1 WKGTS
6 SATRWTGTSRSG
18 IPRWL
23 STPTARW
30 SRRAAR
36 RPRSS
41 TATSSK
47 DSAPSATSI
56 ERGLSTWGDRRVS
69 AHREA
74 PAEPERRF
82 GEREVLAL
90 DKHAAVSVEI
100 VAAQLE
106 TQEGDPAQE
115 EADPAP
121 EPQDLVGLAAE
132 EGGGIAHVHQPDS
145 GRDVRHDTVR
155 REVEDIG
162 DLQVGDVGPLSGE

>member
-1 WKGTS
+1 
-6 SATRWTGTSRSG
+6 
-18 IPRWL
+18 
-23 STPTARW
+23 
-30 SRRAAR
+30 
-36 RPRSS
+36 
-41 TATSSK
+41 
-47 DSAPSATSI
+47 ATSI

-74 PAEPERRF
+74 PAETERRF

-90 DKHAAVSVEI
+90 DEHAAVSVEI
-100 VAAQLE
+100 VAAQLK

-121 EPQDLVGLAAE
+121 EPQDLVSLAAE
-132 EGGGIAHVHQPDS
+132 EGGGMPHVHRPDS

-162 DLQVGDVGPLSGE
+162 DLQVGDVGPLSGEVDLVRIVGGHAVVHELDLVVRVEQIAEPEPGARVVVQLHLVLEAGEVE